1 MRKIITPEEKEKSRK
16 RNSSIIGV
24 FLLFLLIASTAGYA
38 LLYNGD
44 SSNDV
49 QQDQQQ
55 TGQGLNFNGQTF
67 YLTSSE
73 NSVKNI
79 NVNIT
84 KNFQDYAGR
93 PLYIASDNNAVLAE
107 FALTLGKFTSN
118 FQRACYGKCEEN
130 LPEKDCSTNLI
141 VWKDSLENKVYQED
155 NCVFIEGD
163 IDSADAFLYK
173 ILK

>member
-107 FALTLGKFTSN
+107 
-118 FQRACYGKCEEN
+118 
-130 LPEKDCSTNLI
+130 
-141 VWKDSLENKVYQED
+141 
-155 NCVFIEGD
+155 
-163 IDSADAFLYK
+163 
-173 ILK
+173 